1 MLTRRRQSWRPLLV
15 PALFATILAAPAHAQ
30 GKITSPKEFFGHNIG
45 DDYFLPTYDQ
55 FSAYWRKVASESPRA
70 KLLEIGKTGEGRTQ
84 LAMIVTSPENQAKLA
99 RYKEISKKLHDA
111 KGIDST
117 MARAMAKEGKA
128 VVWIDGGLHA
138 TEVVGANQ
146 LIETNY
152 QLLSRNDEETRR
164 ILRDVI
170 VIMVHANPD
179 GMQMVAKQYMSNP
192 DTLARRVGSPR
203 LYEKY
208 AGHDNNRDFYMSNLP
223 ESQNMNKLMYWEW
236 DPQIMYNHP
245 QAGPAGTVIF
255 SPPFRDPFNYNF
267 DPMIVMGL
275 DMVGAAMHQRF
286 LEEGKPGFT
295 MRSGSSYSTWW
306 NGGLRTIGYFQGI
319 IGILTEAIGNPTP
332 ERIPFVAS
340 QQLPHGDMPAPIA
353 PQVWHFRQSID
364 YSVTANYSQFDLASR
379 YRETFLYNKY
389 LMAKHAIENGNKD
402 HWTISGTD
410 IEAAQAAW
418 NGNATQAGA
427 PAGGGRGGRGGR
439 GAAGAAASP

>member
-1 MLTRRRQSWRPLLV
+1 MLTRRRRDWRPLLLPV
-15 PALFATILAAPAHAQ
+15 LFAAVVATPVHAQ
-30 GKITSPKEFFGHNIG
+30 GKITTPKEFFGHNIG

-55 FSAYWRKVASESPRA
+55 FSAYWRKIATESPRA
-70 KLLEIGKTGEGRTQ
+70 KLLEIGKSGEGRTQ

-99 RYKEISKKLHDA
+99 RYKQISKSLHDA

-117 MARAMAKEGKA
+117 MARALAKEGKA

-164 ILRDVI
+164 ILNDVI

-192 DTLARRVGSPR
+192 DSLARRVGSPR
-203 LYEKY
+203 LYNKY
-208 AGHDNNRDFYMSNLP
+208 AGHDDNRDLYMSNLN

-236 DPQIMYNHP
+236 DPQIMYNHH

-286 LEEGKPGFT
+286 LQEGKPGFT

-306 NGGLRTIGYFQGI
+306 NGGLRTTAYFQNI
-319 IGILTEAIGNPTP
+319 IGILTEIVGNPTP
-332 ERIPFVAS
+332 DQIPMMF
-340 QQLPHGDMPAPIA
+340 
-353 PQVWHFRQSID
+353 W
-364 YSVTANYSQFDLASR
+364 
-379 YRETFLYNKY
+379 K
-389 LMAKHAIENGNKD
+389 
-402 HWTISGTD
+402 
-410 IEAAQAAW
+410 
-418 NGNATQAGA
+418 
-427 PAGGGRGGRGGR
+427 
-439 GAAGAAASP
+439 